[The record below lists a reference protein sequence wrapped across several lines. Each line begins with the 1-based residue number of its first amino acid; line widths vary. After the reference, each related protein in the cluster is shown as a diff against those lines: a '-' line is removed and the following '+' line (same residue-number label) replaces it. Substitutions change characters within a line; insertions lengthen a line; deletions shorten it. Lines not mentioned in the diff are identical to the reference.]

1 MRRTIRRALVPL
13 LASIALAACGRGD
26 DHAGEARAQS
36 LEARIPYREVA
47 VAHGGRLRGRLTMPD
62 DTVSAEGDALA
73 RDTCGVRW
81 PRGAASRGG
90 GTRALVWI
98 ADLRAGKSL
107 PTEKRYTLT
116 IEHCQA
122 APRVQAALAGGTLN
136 VLSLDPTDHRT
147 RFLTTAGGTLEV
159 VHQFDAGQLV
169 PKTDLLGAPGLLE
182 VRCDFHPWMHAWIRV
197 FDQPYF
203 AEVAE
208 DGQFTIDSIPAG
220 EHHLV
225 IWHPVAGRREHRVTI
240 PADGEATVE
249 LGF

>member
-1 MRRTIRRALVPL
+1 MRRIIRRALVPIFAP
-13 LASIALAACGRGD
+13 LALACGRGD
-26 DHAGEARAQS
+26 GHAGEARAQGV
-36 LEARIPYREVA
+36 ETRMPYRVTTVTE
-47 VAHGGRLRGRLTMPD
+47 GGRLLGRLTMPD
-62 DTVSAEGDALA
+62 DSGVPAGDALA

-81 PRGAASRGG
+81 PRSASERG

-98 ADLRAGKSL
+98 TDLRAGKPL

-122 APRVQAALAGGTLN
+122 APRVQGALAGGTLN

-147 RFLTTAGGTLEV
+147 RFLTADGATLDV
-159 VHQFDAGQLV
+159 IHQFDAGQLV
-169 PKTDLLGAPGLLE
+169 PKTNLLGRPGLLE
-182 VRCDFHPWMHAWIRV
+182 LRCDIHPWTRAWIRV

-203 AEVAE
+203 AEVE
-208 DGQFTIDSIPAG
+208 DDGRFTIDSIPPG
-220 EHHLV
+220 EHELV

-240 PADGEATVE
+240 PAGRDTTVE